1 MVNSIPNILTVG
13 RFVLAVVFILMLLYS
28 PYVPGRTLFL
38 DMAFLVFL
46 VAGLS
51 DIADGLVAR
60 RFGATT
66 KFGRI
71 VDPLADKILVCG
83 AFICFAII
91 GQPRFFDLHGALQF
105 LIRWLV
111 AAVLVFR
118 EGYVTVLRHRAEA
131 RGINFSATAA
141 GKVKMFTQ
149 AFAIGTVLI
158 KAAHVPEA
166 IWGSWFVTVVY
177 CIMLIAT
184 TISGLMATARLKG
197 PSARTADSPPRN

>member
-1 MVNSIPNILTVG
+1 M
-13 RFVLAVVFILMLLYS
+13 LAVVFILMLLYS
-28 PYVPGRTLFL
+28 PYVPWRTLFL

-51 DIADGLVAR
+51 DIADGIVAR

-66 KFGRI
+66 KFGRV

-83 AFICFAII
+83 AFVCFAII
-91 GQPRFFDLHGALQF
+91 GQPRFFDLPGVLQF

-111 AAVLVFR
+111 AAILVFR

-149 AFAIGTVLI
+149 SFAIGTVLI
-158 KAAHVPEA
+158 KAAHVPDA
-166 IWGSWFVTVVY
+166 RWGSWFVTVVY
-177 CIMLIAT
+177 CIMLAAT
-184 TISGLMATARLKG
+184 AISSLMAMARIKG
-197 PSARTADSPPRN
+197 PSAGGPASSPRN